1 MPRIA
6 RIYLYA
12 TNIKEL
18 ESVVGDIKKIADAEN
33 ARIAGPIPLPV
44 KRLKVVTRKT
54 PCGDGT
60 HTFDRWEMRIHKRI
74 IDVLATE
81 SMMRQ
86 LARIKIPSNVR
97 ISITIK

>member
-12 TNIKEL
+12 TNIRDL
-18 ESVVGDIKKIADAEN
+18 ENVVNDIKKIADAEN
-33 ARIAGPIPLPV
+33 GRVAGPIPLPV

-60 HTFDRWEMRIHKRI
+60 HTFDRWELRIHKRI

-81 SMMRQ
+81 GMMRQ

-97 ISITIK
+97 ISINIK

>member
-6 RIYLYA
+6 RIYLSS
-12 TNIKEL
+12 TNTAEL
-18 ESVVGDIKKIADAEN
+18 EGVVKEIRTIADNQN
-33 ARIAGPIPLPV
+33 ARIAGPIPLPT
-44 KRLKVVTRKT
+44 KKLRVVTRKT

-60 HTFDRWEMRIHKRI
+60 HTFDRWEIRIHKRL

-81 SMMRQ
+81 AMMRQ
-86 LARIKIPSNVR
+86 LARIKVPSSVK